1 MVKRRYKKV
10 ALPVKWRPSNSRRKA
25 RKVTTMFHR
34 IRAEA
39 SATLDV
45 GTSVDHMRLSH
56 VNAEETTTEVKQ
68 LVQEFNSIG
77 GLRAYQAASVLST
90 SANRSSSKY
99 VFSTLTK
106 LKLRP
111 RKGQAPIK
119 VRKMRHT

>member
-1 MVKRRYKKV
+1 
-10 ALPVKWRPSNSRRKA
+10 
-25 RKVTTMFHR
+25 MFHR

-45 GTSVDHMRLSH
+45 GTSVDHMRLSQ
-56 VNAEETTTEVKQ
+56 VNAGDATTEVKDLLQ
-68 LVQEFNSIG
+68 QFNSIG

-99 VFSTLTK
+99 VFGTLTK

-119 VRKMRHT
+119 VKKRGTRE